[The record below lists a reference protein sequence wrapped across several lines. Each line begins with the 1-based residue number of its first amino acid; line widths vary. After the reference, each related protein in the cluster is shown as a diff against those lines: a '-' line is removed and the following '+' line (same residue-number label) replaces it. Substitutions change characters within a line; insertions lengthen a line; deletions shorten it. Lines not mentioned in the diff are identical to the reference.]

1 MPYPIIMQGIH
12 GSRSDLF
19 APQRQSLYKGQE
31 DEYPC
36 FMQVC
41 TGVTERPGPDPW
53 VLRFGEDDRNPP
65 IGLRG
70 PCHGAE

>member
-1 MPYPIIMQGIH
+1 MPHPIIMQGIH

-19 APQRQSLYKGQE
+19 VPQKQSLHKDPE
-31 DEYPC
+31 EEYPC

-41 TGVTERPGPDPW
+41 TGVTERPGPW
-53 VLRFGEDDRNPP
+53 VLHFGEDDRNPL

-70 PCHGAE
+70 TCHRAK